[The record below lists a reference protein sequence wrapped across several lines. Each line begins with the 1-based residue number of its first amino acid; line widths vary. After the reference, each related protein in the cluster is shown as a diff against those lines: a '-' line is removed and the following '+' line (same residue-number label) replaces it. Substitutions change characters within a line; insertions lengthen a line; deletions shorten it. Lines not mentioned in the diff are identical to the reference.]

1 MIGVSNRSD
10 RNVGAHSG
18 WERRALR
25 LGVGMLTAATLL
37 AGGPAFA
44 AEATPNRFEI
54 TPFAGYAFGGDFE
67 DPTDASER
75 SLDEDTNF
83 GVFFDIAD
91 EPWRH
96 YEFFYSQ
103 QSTQVDGAEPIDM
116 DVQYLHIGGIV
127 SHPDAVRV
135 IPFFGMTVGAARL
148 SPDGPGLEDA
158 TKLSFS
164 VGGGVR
170 VPFTDHFG
178 LRFDLRAFI
187 TLLDEDGSLFCRSNA
202 QGGSCRIV
210 AESDTFLQY
219 SASLGATFA
228 F

>member
-1 MIGVSNRSD
+1 MFGVSNRPD
-10 RNVGAHSG
+10 CNVGAHSG
-18 WERRALR
+18 QKQRALR
-25 LGVGMLTAATLL
+25 RGAGILIGATLL
-37 AGGPAFA
+37 AGGQALA
-44 AEATPNRFEI
+44 AEATANRFEI

-103 QSTQVDGAEPIDM
+103 QSTQVDGVDPIDM
-116 DVQYLHIGGIV
+116 DVQYLHLGGTV
-127 SHPDAVRV
+127 SHPDAQTI

-148 SPDGPGLEDA
+148 SPDGAGLEDA

-164 VGGGVR
+164 VGGGAR

-178 LRFDLRAFI
+178 LRLDLRAFI

-219 SASLGATFA
+219 SASLGVTFA